1 MAGIWDF
8 FDECHKLGIKLEI
21 IDGQLK
27 IHSSKPLPE
36 NLAATLQVSKEQIL
50 AELSRRNQDA
60 AKCWTLGEWRRLS
73 VPGWR
78 RILRESIEQK
88 DRDRERYARWMLKEV
103 LEDPDFEEN

>member
-1 MAGIWDF
+1 MTGVWDF
-8 FDECHKLGIKLEI
+8 FEECHKLGIKLEV

-36 NLAATLQVSKEQIL
+36 NLAATLQVSKEKIL

-73 VPGWR
+73 LPWPR
-78 RILRESIEQK
+78 RFLRESLHQQVC
-88 DRDRERYARWMLKEV
+88 DPERYARRTITESLAATD
-103 LEDPDFEEN
+103 L